1 MAQKHCDISKLH
13 FSLDFSALQAA
24 IFLVF
29 IIISIIGL
37 SYVTTLLPRLLQ
49 FFIPKVLLLLKSR
62 YTHCKYRSSA
72 VLCFYYELENL
83 VGFFLNSCNTDLSRD
98 SRTCAST
105 PTTKIVKKWSK
116 IGMKWGKIGNPG
128 TRVLDLKYLTYLDVK
143 NPGLNPVRVPGCNH

>member
-49 FFIPKVLLLLKSR
+49 FFYAKGTTTR
-62 YTHCKYRSSA
+62 YYIVHTTQQCSKNGKKCNEKCVYEWLHDFSLYGKYR
-72 VLCFYYELENL
+72 
-83 VGFFLNSCNTDLSRD
+83 GFFMLHFFQIRKEWSTKN
-98 SRTCAST
+98 RTQ
-105 PTTKIVKKWSK
+105 TKLGYI
-116 IGMKWGKIGNPG
+116 
-128 TRVLDLKYLTYLDVK
+128 
-143 NPGLNPVRVPGCNH
+143 